1 MNGLRLADMDAS
13 DMLDVLHFYFEE
25 DLRYNNAEEADAVS
39 SVRVSLYRTMYET
52 EYKYKVSSK
61 KSGQGRNSYASGTD
75 FDDLAP
81 FDPETAVSKPYVPP
95 TQFDASGVDSS
106 GVLDG
111 PLG

>member
-1 MNGLRLADMDAS
+1 MDAS

-25 DLRYNNAEEADAVS
+25 DLRYGTAEEADAVS
-39 SVRVSLYRTMYET
+39 SVRVSLYRDLYATDYR
-52 EYKYKVSSK
+52 YKVASK
-61 KSGQGRNSYASGTD
+61 KHGKSRGSYASGND
-75 FDDLAP
+75 FDDLTP
-81 FDPETAVSKPYVPP
+81 FDPDTAVSKPYVPP